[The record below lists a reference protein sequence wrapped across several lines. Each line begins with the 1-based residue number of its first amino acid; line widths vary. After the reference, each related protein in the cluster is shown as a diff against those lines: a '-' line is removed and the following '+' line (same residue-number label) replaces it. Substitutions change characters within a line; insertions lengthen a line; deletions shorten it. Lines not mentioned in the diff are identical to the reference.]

1 MEYVGKKIYDSTT
14 KKWKTAFC
22 IELGVELWMGSKPGK
37 YTTEYEK
44 DLSKVYKVAYV
55 RMVSKAS

>member
-22 IELGVELWMGSKPGK
+22 IELGVELFIGNKEGE
-37 YTTEYEK
+37 YTTEYK
-44 DLSKVYKVAYV
+44 KNLSKAYKVAYV
-55 RMVSKAS
+55 RMVSKTS